1 MTQIRRA
8 TTEDATRLSEL
19 ARATFR
25 DTFETGN
32 SPDDLA
38 AYLAEAFTPTRQAS
52 EIADP
57 ASIVLLAERESESG
71 SAELIGYAHL
81 VLGEAPE
88 CVHGPSP
95 IELKRIYVSRAWH
108 GQGVARDLM
117 DAAIAAARGKGA
129 QTLWLGV
136 WERNAR
142 AAAFYEK
149 YGFARVGEH
158 TFLLGADRQT
168 DWVLERPLALTDTA
182 P

>member
-8 TTEDATRLSEL
+8 STQDAARLSEL

-38 AYLAEAFTPTRQAS
+38 AYLAEAFTPARQAS

-57 ASIVLLAERESESG
+57 ASIVLLAERGRESG
-71 SAELIGYAHL
+71 SPELIGYAHL
-81 VLGEAPE
+81 ISGEAPE
-88 CVHGPSP
+88 CVRGPSP
-95 IELKRIYVSRAWH
+95 IELKRIYVLRAWH

-117 DAAIAAARGKGA
+117 DAAIAAARRTGA

-136 WERNAR
+136 WEHNAR
-142 AAAFYEK
+142 ATAFYEK

-168 DWVLERPLALTDTA
+168 DWVLERPLDHTA
-182 P
+182 STP